1 MKCLALLVQY
11 GGSLDKLSAD
21 HKESAIISA
30 YKKQSTKALK
40 FIRLLKDEALT
51 KDGHDLLE
59 LEAGQKK
66 QVRKSLLIGKRPV
79 RKYALKT
86 VLYFNSLRSRW
97 FSWSRA
103 RDRATDAR
111 RRENGRPS
119 RDWPERKSTRP
130 LAAWSPLVFTDDALF
145 GPLTQPTNEIASY
158 AD

>member
-86 VLYFNSLRSRW
+86 VLYFNSLRSGGLVGVE
-97 FSWSRA
+97 RA
-103 RDRATDAR
+103 I
-111 RRENGRPS
+111 E
-119 RDWPERKSTRP
+119 
-130 LAAWSPLVFTDDALF
+130 
-145 GPLTQPTNEIASY
+145 QPTREGAKTDGQAAIGLKGKAPGLSRLGRHSSSRMTLFSVL
-158 AD
+158 